1 MKILRRLNGKV
12 EGYDVEEEY
21 AILRLT
27 VEHEQKVAN
36 ENKQNKFMAVVQG
49 VDGVRLVISSAGM
62 RN

>member
-36 ENKQNKFMAVVQG
+36 ENKQNKFIAVVQG
-49 VDGVRLVISSAGM
+49 VDGVRRVITSAGM
-62 RN
+62 CN